1 VEPGGDARGAVTP
14 DGVAGS
20 VSEAPA
26 EIAGIDVDG
35 VTQWFVENID
45 GVNPPLRFTRIK
57 GGHSNLTYE
66 INDEGDGHYVLRRPP
81 LGDLLPTAHDMS
93 REWRFISAL
102 HPTNVPVP
110 PPLGYYAEKDV
121 TGASFYVMAFVDGH
135 VLHDASVA
143 EQQYDESQR
152 RSTGESFIDVL
163 ADMHKVDPDDVGLG
177 DIARKEG
184 YIERQLK
191 RWYSQWNASKTRELP
206 EIDEVHDALAARI
219 PEQGPARVAHGDY
232 RLGNCITSFDGRI
245 AAVLDWEIATLGDP
259 LADVGYVLHS
269 WPEPG
274 EGGPAHRMSP
284 TVVPGYPTRDE
295 LLERYAKRSGRD
307 VSQIDFYV
315 AFCHWKS
322 ACIVE
327 GVYARY
333 LHGALDTTGVNVD
346 AFKLSVEMAARTAAQ
361 SLERMR

>member
-1 VEPGGDARGAVTP
+1 MT
-14 DGVAGS
+14 S
-20 VSEAPA
+20 VDEAPA
-26 EIAGIDVDG
+26 GIAVEGVVSWMTEHVDDV
-35 VTQWFVENID
+35 T
-45 GVNPPLRFTRIK
+45 PPLRFTRIK
-57 GGHSNLTYE
+57 GGHSNLTYR
-66 INDEGDGHYVLRRPP
+66 IDDDAGRALVLRRPP
-81 LGDLLPTAHDMS
+81 LGELLPTAHDMT
-93 REWRFISAL
+93 REWRFISAC
-102 HPTNVPVP
+102 HPTPVPVP
-110 PPLGYYAEKDV
+110 PPLAYCEDKDV
-121 TGASFYVMAFVDGH
+121 TGAPFYVMAFVDGH

-143 EQQYDESQR
+143 EECYDEAGR

-163 ADMHKVDPDDVGLG
+163 ADMHAVDPDDVGLS

-184 YIERQLK
+184 YIARQLK
-191 RWYSQWNASKTRELP
+191 RWYSQWNASKTRELA
-206 EIDEVHDALAARI
+206 DVDDVHEALSARI
-219 PEQGPARVAHGDY
+219 PEQGPARIVHGDY

-295 LLERYAKRSGRD
+295 LLERYAARSGRD
-307 VSQIDFYV
+307 VSHIDFYV
-315 AFCHWKS
+315 AFSHWKS

-346 AFKLSVEMAARTAAQ
+346 AFKLSVEMAARRAAD
-361 SLERMR
+361 LLT

>member
-1 VEPGGDARGAVTP
+1 
-14 DGVAGS
+14 

-26 EIAGIDVDG
+26 GIDVEG
-35 VTQWFVENID
+35 VTRWFVENID
-45 GVNPPLRFTRIK
+45 GVVPPLRFTRIT

-66 INDEGDGHYVLRRPP
+66 INDAADGHYVLRRPP

-102 HPTNVPVP
+102 YPTDVPVP
-110 PPLGYYAEKDV
+110 PPLGYEPAKDV
-121 TGASFYVMAFVDGH
+121 TGAPFYVMTFVDGH

-143 EQQYDESQR
+143 EQHYDESQR
-152 RSTGESFIDVL
+152 RTTGESFIDVL
-163 ADMHKVDPDDVGLG
+163 ADMHAVDPDDVGLD

-184 YIERQLK
+184 YIARQLK

-232 RLGNCITSFDGRI
+232 RLGNCITSPPEEGGRI

-269 WPEPG
+269 WPQPG
-274 EGGPAHRMSP
+274 EGGPSHRMSP

-295 LLERYAKRSGRD
+295 LLDRYAKRSGRD

-346 AFKLSVEMAARTAAQ
+346 AFKLSVEMAAHTAARA
-361 SLERMR
+361 LDGMR

>member
-1 VEPGGDARGAVTP
+1 
-14 DGVAGS
+14 VAG
-20 VSEAPA
+20 
-26 EIAGIDVDG
+26 
-35 VTQWFVENID
+35 VTTWFEVNID
-45 GVNPPLRFTRIK
+45 GATPPLEFIRIK

-66 INDEGDGHYVLRRPP
+66 VVDANGVRYVLRRPP
-81 LGDLLPTAHDMS
+81 LGHLLPTAHDMS

-102 HPTNVPVP
+102 HPTAVPVA
-110 PPLGYYAEKDV
+110 PPLGYCDDADV

-135 VLHDASVA
+135 VMHDAEVA
-143 EQQYDESQR
+143 EKSYTEAQR

-163 ADMHKVDPDDVGLG
+163 ADMHSVDPDDVGVG
-177 DIARKEG
+177 DIA
-184 YIERQLK
+184 RQLK

-206 EIDEVHDALAARI
+206 LIDELHDEFAARV
-219 PEQGPARVAHGDY
+219 PEQGPARVVHGDY
-232 RLGNCITSFDGRI
+232 RLGNCMTSFDGKI

-284 TVVPGYPTRDE
+284 TVVPGFPTRDE
-295 LLERYAKRSGRD
+295 LLDRYASRSGRD
-307 VSQIDFYV
+307 VSGIAYYV
-315 AFCHWKS
+315 AFSHWKS

-333 LHGALDTTGVNVD
+333 LQGSLDTTGVNVD
-346 AFKLSVEMAARTAAQ
+346 AFKLSVEFSAQRAREALSDA
-361 SLERMR
+361 SR